1 MKNVFAIGELSS
13 LMGKSCETIGQLSMS
28 MNNSEQSDN
37 ETLMETYQGVLLN
50 ELENVQH
57 MLLVLT
63 KLVTDQV
70 EAESRQDE
78 GGSVFMAGELNDD
91 LGEKTQPGVAITEK
105 EDK

>member
-1 MKNVFAIGELSS
+1 MKNVFAIGDLSS
-13 LMGKSCETIGQLSMS
+13 QMGKSCEAIGQLAMS
-28 MNNSEQSDN
+28 MTNSEQNDN
-37 ETLMETYQGVLLN
+37 AALVETYQGVLLN

-63 KLVTDQV
+63 KLVTDQI
-70 EAESRQDE
+70 EADSRQDE
-78 GGSVFMAGELNDD
+78 GGSAFMAGELNDD